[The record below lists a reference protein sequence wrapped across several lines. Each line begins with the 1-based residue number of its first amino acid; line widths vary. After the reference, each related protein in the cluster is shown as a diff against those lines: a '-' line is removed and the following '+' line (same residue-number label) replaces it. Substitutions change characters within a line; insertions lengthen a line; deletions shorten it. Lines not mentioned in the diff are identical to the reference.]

1 MDRATFACSTAFFR
15 DYNSPSQGAFCLPGG
30 HVDFIERVDSFT
42 YSDFFRDYLI
52 PNHPCIFSAK
62 FTEDWGS
69 RRNWV
74 TWDGKPNFDHLLQK
88 FGEAVVPVANCDV
101 KEYNSNP
108 KEQLPFKEY
117 VSYWKEYI
125 KNGYRSSRGCLYL
138 KDWHLSR
145 AFPEQDVYTTPVYF
159 SSDWLNEYWDA
170 LAVDDY
176 RFVYMGPKGS
186 WTPFHADVFRSYSWS
201 ANICGRK
208 KWLLYPAG
216 QEEYLKDHHGNL
228 PFDVTAPSLQDRRV
242 YPRYNQSQPPVE
254 IVQEA
259 GEIVFIPSGWHHQV
273 YNLEDTI
280 SINHN
285 WVNGC
290 NVAIMWCFLQ
300 DELAAV
306 QREINEWKDPLDDW
320 HLQCQL
326 IMKSCT
332 GIDYKEFYNFLKV
345 IAENRISVLENG
357 LDDEASA
364 KNTPKAAIST
374 LGMLHAVFD
383 LKRTVKVLTSLSANE
398 DFKKLDLTSLSPPP
412 EALLHH
418 LKAAIDTALL

>member
-15 DYNSPSQGAFCLPGG
+15 DFGNSSPGAFPGG
-30 HVDFIERVDSFT
+30 HVDFIDKVDSFT

-69 RRNWV
+69 RKNWV
-74 TWDGKPNFDHLLQK
+74 TWDGKPNFEHLLQK
-88 FGEAVVPVANCDV
+88 FGKIHLA
-101 KEYNSNP
+101 
-108 KEQLPFKEY
+108 LPTGFGGSHFPELLFQ
-117 VSYWKEYI
+117 VF
-125 KNGYRSSRGCLYL
+125 LF
-138 KDWHLSR
+138 SR

-170 LAVDDY
+170 MAVDDF

-201 ANICGRK
+201 ANVCGRK

-216 QEEYLKDHHGNL
+216 QEEFLKDRHGNL
-228 PFDVTAPSLQDRRV
+228 PFDVTSPDLRDKRI
-242 YPRYNQSQPPVE
+242 YPRYSQSQAPLE
-254 IVQEA
+254 ILQEA

-290 NVAIMWCFLQ
+290 NVAVMWCFLQ

-306 QREINEWKDPLDDW
+306 QREISQWKDPMDDW

-345 IAENRISVLENG
+345 IAENRISILEKG
-357 LDDEASA
+357 LDEESSSRNDS
-364 KNTPKAAIST
+364 KAAIST

-383 LKRTVKVLTSLSANE
+383 LKRTVKVLSSLSANE
-398 DFKKLDLTSLSPPP
+398 DFRKLDLTSLSPSP
-412 EALLHH
+412 EALLQQ
-418 LKAAIDTALL
+418 LESAIDTALL

>member
-1 MDRATFACSTAFFR
+1 MDRDTFACATKFFR
-15 DYNSPSQGAFCLPGG
+15 DYSSPPRGASSQPHD
-30 HVDFIERVDSFT
+30 HVDYIEKPETFT
-42 YSDFFRDYLI
+42 YADFFKDYLI
-52 PNHPCIFSAK
+52 PNDPCVFSAK
-62 FTEDWGS
+62 FTEGWGS
-69 RRNWV
+69 RRKWV
-74 TWDGKPNFDHLLQK
+74 TPDGKPNFEYLLRT

-108 KEQLPFKEY
+108 KEHLKL
-117 VSYWKEYI
+117 KEYI
-125 KNGYRSSRGCLYL
+125 SYWREHIKKNYRSPRGCLYL
-138 KDWHLSR
+138 KDWHLHR
-145 AFPEQDVYTTPVYF
+145 AFPEQDVYTIPIYF

-170 LAVDDY
+170 IKVDDY

-208 KWLLYPAG
+208 KWLIYPPG
-216 QEEYLKDHHGNL
+216 QEENLRDRHGHL
-228 PFDVTAPSLQDRRV
+228 PFDITAPELKKSNA
-242 YPRYNQSQPPVE
+242 YPRYAQSTAPVE
-254 IVQEA
+254 IIQEA

-290 NVAIMWCFLQ
+290 NVGTMWSFLQ

-306 QREINEWKDPLDDW
+306 QREIREWRETMEDW
-320 HLQCQL
+320 HLQCQVL
-326 IMKSCT
+326 MKSYT

-345 IAENRISVLENG
+345 IAENRIFVLENHHSEE
-357 LDDEASA
+357 DAS
-364 KNTPKAAIST
+364 KHSYRAAISG

-383 LKRTVKVLTSLSANE
+383 LKRTAKVLTSLNANE
-398 DFKKLDLTSLSPPP
+398 DFKKLNPESLAPPP
-412 EALLHH
+412 HALLHR

>member
-1 MDRATFACSTAFFR
+1 MDRATFACSTAFYR
-15 DYNSPSQGAFCLPGG
+15 DFGNSPAGALPGG
-30 HVDFIERVDSFT
+30 HVDFIDRADSFS

-62 FTEDWGS
+62 FTEEWSS
-69 RRNWV
+69 RRTWV
-74 TWDGKPNFDHLLQK
+74 TRDGKPNFEHLLRE
-88 FGEAVVPVANCDV
+88 FGEAVVPVAKCDV

-108 KEQLPFKEY
+108 KEQLPFKEF
-117 VSYWKEYI
+117 VEYWREYI
-125 KNGYRSSRGCLYL
+125 GNGYRSSRGCLYL

-170 LAVDDY
+170 VAVDDF

-201 ANICGRK
+201 ANVCGRK
-208 KWLLYPAG
+208 RWLLYPAG
-216 QEEYLKDHHGNL
+216 QEEFLRDRHGNL
-228 PFDVTAPSLQDRRV
+228 PFDVTAPELRDERI
-242 YPRYNQSQPPVE
+242 YPRFRRSQAPLE
-254 IVQEA
+254 ILQEA

-273 YNLEDTI
+273 HNLEDTI

-290 NVAIMWCFLQ
+290 NVAVMWCFLQ

-306 QREINEWKDPLDDW
+306 QRELSQWKDPMDDR

-345 IAENRISVLENG
+345 IAENRISILEKG
-357 LDDEASA
+357 LDEESSA
-364 KNTPKAAIST
+364 RNNSKAAIST

-383 LKRTVKVLTSLSANE
+383 LKRTAKVLSSLSANE
-398 DFKKLDLTSLSPPP
+398 DFRKLDLTSLSPPP
-412 EALLHH
+412 EVLLQH
-418 LKAAIDTALL
+418 LESAIDTALL

>member
-1 MDRATFACSTAFFR
+1 MDRATFACSTAYFHDR
-15 DYNSPSQGAFCLPGG
+15 SRASCGTACKPRE
-30 HVDFIERVDSFT
+30 HVDFIEKVESFN

-52 PNHPCIFSAK
+52 PNHPCILSSK
-62 FTEDWGS
+62 FTEGWGS

-74 TWDGKPNFDHLLQK
+74 TRDGKPNFDYLLQT
-88 FGEAVVPVANCDV
+88 FGEAVVPVANCEV
-101 KEYNSNP
+101 KEYNANP
-108 KEQLPFKEY
+108 KEQIPFKEY
-117 VSYWKEYI
+117 VSYWKEHIARNY
-125 KNGYRSSRGCLYL
+125 SSPRGCLYL
-138 KDWHLSR
+138 KDWHLYR
-145 AFPEQDVYTTPVYF
+145 AFPEQDVYTIPIYF

-201 ANICGRK
+201 ANICGKK
-208 KWLLYPAG
+208 KWLLYPPEE
-216 QEEYLKDHHGNL
+216 EEYLRDRHGNL
-228 PFDVTAPSLQDRRV
+228 PFDITAPNLHDSSI
-242 YPRYNQSQPPVE
+242 YPRCAQSSPPVE
-254 IVQEA
+254 VIQEA
-259 GEIVFIPSGWHHQV
+259 GEIIFIPSGWHHQV

-306 QREINEWKDPLDDW
+306 QREISEWRETMDDW
-320 HLQCQL
+320 HLQCQV

-345 IAENRISVLENG
+345 IAENRISALKSV
-357 LDDEASA
+357 LDDEALA
-364 KNTPKAAIST
+364 KNSPKAAIST
-374 LGMLHAVFD
+374 LGMLHSVFD
-383 LKRTVKVLTSLSANE
+383 LKRTVEVLTSLSANE
-398 DFKKLDLTSLSPPP
+398 DFKKLDLKSLSPPP

>member
-1 MDRATFACSTAFFR
+1 MDRAAFACSTAFFH
-15 DYNSPSQGAFCLPGG
+15 DYSSASHGAVCLPQG
-30 HVDFIERVDSFT
+30 HVDYIEKVESFS

-52 PNHPCIFSAK
+52 PNHPCVFSAK
-62 FTEDWGS
+62 FTEGWGS

-74 TWDGKPNFDHLLQK
+74 TRDGKPNFEYLLQH
-88 FGEAVVPVANCDV
+88 FGKAVVPVANCDV

-108 KEQLPFKEY
+108 KDQIPLKDY
-117 VSYWKEYI
+117 ISYWKEYI
-125 KNGYRSSRGCLYL
+125 KKNYHSPRGCLYL
-138 KDWHLSR
+138 KDWHLYR
-145 AFPEQDVYTTPVYF
+145 AFPEHDVYTTPIYF
-159 SSDWLNEYWDA
+159 TSDWLNEYWDA
-170 LAVDDY
+170 KGMDDY

-201 ANICGRK
+201 ANICGKK
-208 KWLLYPAG
+208 KWLLYPPR
-216 QEEYLKDHHGNL
+216 QEEYLRDRHGNL
-228 PFDVTAPSLQDRRV
+228 PFDVTAPGLQDSGV
-242 YPRYNQSQPPVE
+242 YPRYAQSGPPVE
-254 IVQEA
+254 IIQEA

-290 NVAIMWCFLQ
+290 NVAIMWSFLQ

-306 QREINEWKDPLDDW
+306 QREISEWRDTMEDW
-320 HLQCQL
+320 HLQCQV
-326 IMKSCT
+326 IMKTCT
-332 GIDYKEFYNFLKV
+332 GINYKEFYNFLKV
-345 IAENRISVLENG
+345 IAENRISVLNHV
-357 LDDEASA
+357 LDEEASA
-364 KNTPKAAIST
+364 KNTHRAATSA

-383 LKRTVKVLTSLSANE
+383 LKRTVQVLTSLNANE
-398 DFKKLDLTSLSPPP
+398 DFKKLNPKSLSPPP

>member
-15 DYNSPSQGAFCLPGG
+15 DFGNSSPGGLPGG
-30 HVDFIERVDSFT
+30 HVDFIDKVDSFT

-69 RRNWV
+69 RKNWV
-74 TWDGKPNFDHLLQK
+74 TWDGKPNFEHLLQK

-117 VSYWKEYI
+117 VQYWREYI
-125 KNGYRSSRGCLYL
+125 GNGHRSPRGCLYL

-170 LAVDDY
+170 VAVDDF

-201 ANICGRK
+201 ANVCGRK

-216 QEEYLKDHHGNL
+216 QEEFLKDRHGNL
-228 PFDVTAPSLQDRRV
+228 PFDVTAPALRDKRI
-242 YPRYNQSQPPVE
+242 YPRYSRSQPPLE
-254 IVQEA
+254 ILQEA

-273 YNLEDTI
+273 HNLEDTI

-290 NVAIMWCFLQ
+290 NVAVMWSFLQ

-306 QREINEWKDPLDDW
+306 QREISQWKDPMDDW

-345 IAENRISVLENG
+345 IAENRISVLEKG
-357 LDDEASA
+357 LDEESSSQ
-364 KNTPKAAIST
+364 NNSKAAIST

-383 LKRTVKVLTSLSANE
+383 LKRTVKVLSSLSANE
-398 DFKKLDLTSLSPPP
+398 DFRKLDLTSLSPSP
-412 EALLHH
+412 EALLQH
-418 LKAAIDTALL
+418 LESAIDTALL